1 MEQVLV
7 QIIFKNYSVM
17 SVVCG
22 CFVANSKNDT
32 PTNETRNAQDS
43 LATPE
48 VRGIA
53 GSNTA
58 PIAKRKIGENKLLV
72 ESTSKNRY
80 TPYASSASSSSK
92 PNQPPHSLIGRC
104 LTCKANVARPSAKYC
119 QACACFLTDLGAL
132 SIPLNK
138 ITMAIYANGLCAMC
152 GKIVIDVTYS
162 QQCSK

>member
-1 MEQVLV
+1 MA
-7 QIIFKNYSVM
+7 INYPIENTSAKRSWPKV
-17 SVVCG
+17 G
-22 CFVANSKNDT
+22 GND
-32 PTNETRNAQDS
+32 AHYS

-58 PIAKRKIGENKLLV
+58 PIAKRKIGENKLL
-72 ESTSKNRY
+72 SSKNRY

-119 QACACFLTDLGAL
+119 QPCAYKKVSSFVR
-132 SIPLNK
+132 S
-138 ITMAIYANGLCAMC
+138 
-152 GKIVIDVTYS
+152 
-162 QQCSK
+162 CSRYTL

>member
-1 MEQVLV
+1 MCCPASKCEKKL
-7 QIIFKNYSVM
+7 
-17 SVVCG
+17 
-22 CFVANSKNDT
+22 SKN
-32 PTNETRNAQDS
+32 S

-58 PIAKRKIGENKLLV
+58 PISKRKIGENKLL
-72 ESTSKNRY
+72 SSKNRY
-80 TPYASSASSSSK
+80 TPYASSSSSSSK

-119 QACACFLTDLGAL
+119 QPCAYTHNACFL
-132 SIPLNK
+132 
-138 ITMAIYANGLCAMC
+138 YYQGLCAMC
-152 GKIVIDVTYS
+152 GKMVIDVTYS

>member
-1 MEQVLV
+1 M
-7 QIIFKNYSVM
+7 
-17 SVVCG
+17 VCEK
-22 CFVANSKNDT
+22 CEKKLSKN
-32 PTNETRNAQDS
+32 S

-58 PIAKRKIGENKLLV
+58 PISKRKIGENKLL
-72 ESTSKNRY
+72 SSKNRY
-80 TPYASSASSSSK
+80 TPYASSSSSSSK

-119 QACACFLTDLGAL
+119 QPCAY
-132 SIPLNK
+132 K
-138 ITMAIYANGLCAMC
+138 KGLCAMC
-152 GKIVIDVTYS
+152 GKMVIDVTYS